1 MELTVTLIG
10 DGCRVHVRM
19 RDAAFEVD
27 AAGIEQL
34 VWALADARRQMQPP
48 LLREP
53 MTAARF
59 REDPGTGVAVSTEA
73 DGTHIAIAHPGLG
86 AIGVRLSTDETAWL
100 VERLTGKA
108 E

>member
-1 MELTVTLIG
+1 
-10 DGCRVHVRM
+10 
-19 RDAAFEVD
+19 
-27 AAGIEQL
+27 
-34 VWALADARRQMQPP
+34 
-48 LLREP
+48 